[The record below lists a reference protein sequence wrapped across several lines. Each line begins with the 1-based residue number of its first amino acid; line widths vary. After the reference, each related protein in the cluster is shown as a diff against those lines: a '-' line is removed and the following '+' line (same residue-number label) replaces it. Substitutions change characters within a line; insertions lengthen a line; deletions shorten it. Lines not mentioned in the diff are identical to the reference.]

1 MIQGIKNS
9 GVPKHIFRHNDPH
22 HLDELLSKVDVNVP
36 KVNEN
41 ILVELMTT

>member
-9 GVPKHIFRHNDPH
+9 GVPKHIFRHNDPQ

-36 KVNEN
+36 KVNN
-41 ILVELMTT
+41 Y